1 MSVGNEENLLSRWS
15 RRKQQSE
22 EQSRLEDQLITAGSA
37 GVAEKETH
45 SALTG
50 CVDESSQAE
59 LEPKVLT
66 DADMPALESL
76 SEDPDFSMFMSSEVS
91 DKLRNLALRKL
102 FQAPSFNIQDGLDD
116 YAEDYTS
123 FEKLGDIVTCDMT
136 HQIEMQARKKLEQ
149 EAENLIQQDKSPD
162 QLEVDTTGETE
173 SAELMQAQDGESFD
187 TNLPET
193 TQKTDTVHE

>member
-1 MSVGNEENLLSRWS
+1 
-15 RRKQQSE
+15 
-22 EQSRLEDQLITAGSA
+22 
-37 GVAEKETH
+37 
-45 SALTG
+45 
-50 CVDESSQAE
+50 
-59 LEPKVLT
+59 
-66 DADMPALESL
+66 
-76 SEDPDFSMFMSSEVS
+76 MSSGVS